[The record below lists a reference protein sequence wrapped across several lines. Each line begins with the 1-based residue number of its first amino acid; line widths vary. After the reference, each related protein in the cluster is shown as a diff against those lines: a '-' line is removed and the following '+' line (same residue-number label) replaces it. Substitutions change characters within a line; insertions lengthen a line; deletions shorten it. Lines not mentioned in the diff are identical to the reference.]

1 MNDKRQYV
9 WVGLFIVIA
18 VTITVTVWLWFQAS
32 NRKVYNIYQTT
43 FSEPVD
49 GISNNSPVKYN
60 GVEVGKVRSIELD
73 RTNPRDVIV
82 TLNILAN
89 VPINK
94 QTVSS
99 VRAQGVTGLSF
110 VDLRLPNNNT
120 LPLTE
125 NLVPHNTPPYP
136 VIINHPSLLYSLTEQ
151 AQVLTNNVQDIS
163 AQMKLVLAEKNIQH
177 FSNIL
182 ANLDKVSNALAQKT
196 NDIDKGMNALL
207 DVLQNVKQNS
217 IKLNETFDNLNVL
230 TKSLAKTSNNTNNLI
245 SNTNSLITNVQDNT
259 LENVNSVLLPNL
271 NQTITNLNLVSQ
283 QMQQFLTTLNQNP
296 SVLVRGKI
304 SSPKGPGE

>member
-18 VTITVTVWLWFQAS
+18 VTITVTVWLWFSAN

-73 RTNPRDVIV
+73 RNNPRNVIV
-82 TLNILAN
+82 TLNILTN

-110 VDLRLPNNNT
+110 VDLRLPNNYT
-120 LPLTE
+120 DSG

-136 VIINHPSLLYSLTEQ
+136 VIANHPSLLYSLTEQ

-182 ANLDKVSNALAQKT
+182 ANLDKVSSALAQKT

-230 TKSLAKTSNNTNNLI
+230 TKSLA
-245 SNTNSLITNVQDNT
+245 
-259 LENVNSVLLPNL
+259 
-271 NQTITNLNLVSQ
+271 
-283 QMQQFLTTLNQNP
+283 
-296 SVLVRGKI
+296 
-304 SSPKGPGE
+304 